1 MVTLKSAATWKK
13 DESLVVRLC
22 MHLFTLE
29 WLNASVTLRGIE
41 YRFGSNAQ
49 RIDTLSVQ
57 KILYSPETFDLYTH
71 LLRMGRRNKVIK
83 LTEKKIRYIIRAK
96 TKNDST
102 KNIAQDMKLSE
113 STVKRVWMHW
123 IKHHEPIPIKKFGR
137 KKKEVDEGSE
147 ELILKVHEEQKLGNV
162 LI

>member
-1 MVTLKSAATWKK
+1 MVG
-13 DESLVVRLC
+13 
-22 MHLFTLE
+22 
-29 WLNASVTLRGIE
+29 LNPCIVPKPLT
-41 YRFGSNAQ
+41 
-49 RIDTLSVQ
+49 
-57 KILYSPETFDLYTH
+57 LYTH
-71 LLRMGRRNKVIK
+71 LFHMGRRNKVIK

-137 KKKEVDEGSE
+137 KKKEMDEGLE
-147 ELILKVHEEQKLGNV
+147 ELILKVQEEQKLGARRF
-162 LI
+162 